1 MDEKGGGAAVKNSHE
16 KSVYETI
23 LIQHNS
29 IYPIDRSFTNY
40 MDKRPFFF
48 LNKQG
53 TLFEMDEKAAMSYIK
68 LNL

>member
-29 IYPIDRSFTNY
+29 IYLIDRSFTNY
-40 MDKRPFFF
+40 MDKRPFFSSI
-48 LNKQG
+48 NKVLYLKWMKRQQ
-53 TLFEMDEKAAMSYIK
+53 
-68 LNL
+68 